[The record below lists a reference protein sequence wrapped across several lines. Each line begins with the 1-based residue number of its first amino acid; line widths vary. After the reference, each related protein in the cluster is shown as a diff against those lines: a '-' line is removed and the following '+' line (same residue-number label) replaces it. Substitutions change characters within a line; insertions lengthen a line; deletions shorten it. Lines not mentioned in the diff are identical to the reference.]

1 MIGILLVT
9 HDTLGDTLIDC
20 ATHILGKRP
29 EQVASVSHSGHVDTD
44 EFNAAINARLTELE
58 QGEGVLILADIF
70 GATPCN
76 RVTQALA
83 AGKVE
88 GVAGVNLPM
97 LIKVLTYRYLTLP
110 ELTPKAVSG
119 GKEGIFNLVD
129 QLKNNASAVY

>member
-9 HDTLGDTLIDC
+9 HGTLGDTLIDC

-29 EQVASVSHSGHVDTD
+29 EQVASVSITGHAGQD
-44 EFNAAINARLTELE
+44 EVCAFIRSRLTELE
-58 QGEGVLILADIF
+58 QGQGVLILADIF

-76 RVTQALA
+76 CVTKFLA

-97 LIKVLTYRYLTLP
+97 LIKVLSYRYLTLP
-110 ELTPKAVSG
+110 ELAPKAVSG
-119 GKEGIFNLVD
+119 GTDGIFNLVD

>member
-9 HDTLGDTLIDC
+9 HGTLGDMLIDC
-20 ATHILGKRP
+20 ATHILGNRP
-29 EQVASVSHSGHVDTD
+29 EQVASVSISGHAWQDDV
-44 EFNAAINARLTELE
+44 NAAIDARLGELE

-76 RVTQALA
+76 CVTRALA

-97 LIKVLTYRYLTLP
+97 LIKVLSYRYLTLP
-110 ELTPKAVSG
+110 ELTSKAVSG
-119 GKEGIFNLVD
+119 GMEGIFNLAD
-129 QLKNNASAVY
+129 QIKSNASAVY